1 MGYYILDFSARCVIN
16 WNYRSH
22 LIGKAEVHNLITATL
37 LKGNMFSKSLRSHE
51 KDSCYISILMRLLEY
66 PNSKFWCYIIR
77 APSIASSYDMTL
89 LGRQIDRDTAVS
101 YSTWSGWHL
110 FFYAQHVTSWCNKLM
125 DWRSK
130 WALKHW
136 EDQKGNDHYKLKQNL
151 QGQVPGVPFQNCNQE
166 MDNARDRTVI
176 PAYVMPNSSVIDSTY
191 PDHFGAV
198 ICMAVHF
205 FLGDNR
211 LQAPKR
217 FLVLQSIRCVAA
229 RKANK

>member
-1 MGYYILDFSARCVIN
+1 
-16 WNYRSH
+16 
-22 LIGKAEVHNLITATL
+22 
-37 LKGNMFSKSLRSHE
+37 
-51 KDSCYISILMRLLEY
+51 MRLLEY

-229 RKANK
+229 RKANKWGSSLYTVNREPFQASAFSGGNTLQRNTSQFIYNHKLQELQKREELFVYGIQQQGCC